1 MEEFMKNYERWLAS
15 NKLGESERA
24 ELEALRGN
32 EDEIKERFS
41 SLLSFGTAGLRGT
54 MAMGMHNMNIYTVTQ
69 ATQGFAAYIRACGE
83 DAVKR
88 GVVVGCDSRH
98 NSRRFSRAT
107 AAVMANNGI
116 KVYLF
121 ASIQPTPELSFAVRR
136 LGATAGVNITASHNP
151 KQYNGYKAYWAD
163 GAQLGP
169 EQADAVSAE
178 IAKTDIFDGVLY
190 AEGDF
195 ERALESG
202 MIELLGD
209 ETDEAFLEQVLR
221 QPINPSVVAEAAD
234 ELRVVYTPLYGTGYK
249 LVPEAMR
256 RLGMKHIVTV
266 DEQMTPCG
274 DFSTTPFPNPE
285 LPEVFEHAIRLA
297 NECGADFIIGND
309 PDADRTGVMIR
320 GADGQFITL
329 TGNQIGAMLLDYIIT
344 ASRECGRLSEH
355 AFAVKTIVS
364 TDMVTEICRRNGV
377 QLYDVLTGF
386 KFIGKVVSDY
396 EERTG
401 RSADEDFLLGFEE
414 SNGYARGTFL
424 RDKDA
429 VTATV
434 LLCEMAAYYHTKGKT
449 VYQALLDMYDRYGLY
464 VERTSNVYMEGIDGT
479 ERMRALM
486 ERLRSKPP
494 KTVGGSEVIG
504 IRDYLTGKAVELRT
518 GAESGTGCPESN
530 VLYYILEGDNK
541 VVIRPSGTEPKIKI
555 YYLFHTES
563 GDMAALDALVDS
575 ARESMKEITGI

>member
-1 MEEFMKNYERWLAS
+1 MEEYMKNFERWLTS
-15 NKLGESERA
+15 DKLSGEERA

-32 EDEIKERFS
+32 ESEIKERFS
-41 SLLSFGTAGLRGT
+41 SMLSFGTAGLRGT

-69 ATQGFAAYIRACGE
+69 ATQGFANYIRACGE
-83 DAVKR
+83 EAVRR
-88 GVVVGCDSRH
+88 GVVVGCDSRN
-98 NSRRFSRAT
+98 NSRLFSRAT

-121 ASIQPTPELSFAVRR
+121 ASIQPTPELSFAVRH
-136 LGATAGVNITASHNP
+136 LGAVAGVNITASHNP
-151 KQYNGYKAYWAD
+151 KQYNGYKAYWED

-178 IAKTDIFDGVLY
+178 IERTDIFDGVRY

-195 ERALESG
+195 ERALEGG
-202 MIELLGD
+202 MIELLGE
-209 ETDEAFLEQVLR
+209 ETDEAFLAEVLR
-221 QPINPSVVAEAAD
+221 QPICPSVIAEASD
-234 ELRVVYTPLYGTGYK
+234 ELKVVYTPLYGTGYR

-256 RLGMKHIVTV
+256 RLGMKHIITV

-274 DFSTTPFPNPE
+274 DFPTTPFPNPE
-285 LPEVFEHAIRLA
+285 LPEVFDRAIELA
-297 NECGADFIIGND
+297 NESGADFIIGND

-320 GADGQFITL
+320 GADGSFITL

-344 ASRECGRLSEH
+344 ASKECGRLSPH

-364 TDMVTEICRRNGV
+364 TDIVTEICRRNGV
-377 QLYDVLTGF
+377 ELYDVLTGF

-401 RSADEDFLLGFEE
+401 RSASQDFLLGFEE

-429 VTATV
+429 VTASV
-434 LLCEMAAYYHTKGKT
+434 LLCEMAAYYHLRGKT
-449 VYQALLDMYDRYGLY
+449 VYRALCDMYERYGLY
-464 VERTSNVYMEGIDGT
+464 SEKTSNIYMEGIDGT

-486 ERLRSKPP
+486 ERLRKEPP
-494 KTVGGSEVIG
+494 KAIGELEVIG
-504 IRDYLTGKAVELRT
+504 IRDYLTGRVTDLRG
-518 GAESGTGCPESN
+518 GAESDTGCPQSN
-530 VLYYILEGDNK
+530 VLYYVLEGENK

-555 YYLFHTES
+555 YYLFHSER
-563 GDMAALDALVDS
+563 GDAEALDRLLSDT
-575 ARESMKEITGI
+575 ARAMQQLTGI

>member
-178 IAKTDIFDGVLY
+178 ISKTDIFDGVLY

-234 ELRVVYTPLYGTGYK
+234 ELRVVYTPLYGT
-249 LVPEAMR
+249 ATSSCR
-256 RLGMKHIVTV
+256 RL
-266 DEQMTPCG
+266 C
-274 DFSTTPFPNPE
+274 
-285 LPEVFEHAIRLA
+285 
-297 NECGADFIIGND
+297 
-309 PDADRTGVMIR
+309 
-320 GADGQFITL
+320 
-329 TGNQIGAMLLDYIIT
+329 
-344 ASRECGRLSEH
+344 
-355 AFAVKTIVS
+355 AVSV
-364 TDMVTEICRRNGV
+364 
-377 QLYDVLTGF
+377 
-386 KFIGKVVSDY
+386 
-396 EERTG
+396 
-401 RSADEDFLLGFEE
+401 
-414 SNGYARGTFL
+414 
-424 RDKDA
+424 
-429 VTATV
+429 
-434 LLCEMAAYYHTKGKT
+434 
-449 VYQALLDMYDRYGLY
+449 
-464 VERTSNVYMEGIDGT
+464 
-479 ERMRALM
+479 
-486 ERLRSKPP
+486 
-494 KTVGGSEVIG
+494 
-504 IRDYLTGKAVELRT
+504 
-518 GAESGTGCPESN
+518 
-530 VLYYILEGDNK
+530 
-541 VVIRPSGTEPKIKI
+541 
-555 YYLFHTES
+555 
-563 GDMAALDALVDS
+563 
-575 ARESMKEITGI
+575 

>member
-151 KQYNGYKAYWAD
+151 KQYNGYKAYWSD

-190 AEGDF
+190 A
-195 ERALESG
+195 
-202 MIELLGD
+202 
-209 ETDEAFLEQVLR
+209 
-221 QPINPSVVAEAAD
+221 
-234 ELRVVYTPLYGTGYK
+234 
-249 LVPEAMR
+249 
-256 RLGMKHIVTV
+256 
-266 DEQMTPCG
+266 
-274 DFSTTPFPNPE
+274 
-285 LPEVFEHAIRLA
+285 
-297 NECGADFIIGND
+297 
-309 PDADRTGVMIR
+309 
-320 GADGQFITL
+320 
-329 TGNQIGAMLLDYIIT
+329 
-344 ASRECGRLSEH
+344 
-355 AFAVKTIVS
+355 
-364 TDMVTEICRRNGV
+364 
-377 QLYDVLTGF
+377 
-386 KFIGKVVSDY
+386 
-396 EERTG
+396 
-401 RSADEDFLLGFEE
+401 
-414 SNGYARGTFL
+414 
-424 RDKDA
+424 
-429 VTATV
+429 
-434 LLCEMAAYYHTKGKT
+434 
-449 VYQALLDMYDRYGLY
+449 
-464 VERTSNVYMEGIDGT
+464 
-479 ERMRALM
+479 
-486 ERLRSKPP
+486 
-494 KTVGGSEVIG
+494 
-504 IRDYLTGKAVELRT
+504 
-518 GAESGTGCPESN
+518 
-530 VLYYILEGDNK
+530 
-541 VVIRPSGTEPKIKI
+541 
-555 YYLFHTES
+555 
-563 GDMAALDALVDS
+563 
-575 ARESMKEITGI
+575 